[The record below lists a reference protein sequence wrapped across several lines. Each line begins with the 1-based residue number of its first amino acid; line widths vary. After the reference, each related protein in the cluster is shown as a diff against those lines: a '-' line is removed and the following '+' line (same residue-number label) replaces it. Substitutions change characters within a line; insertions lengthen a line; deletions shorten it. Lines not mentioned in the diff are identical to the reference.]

1 MNARSVG
8 LTIASFGLLAALPC
22 GLPRNA
28 REAVDT
34 GTTVAKGAE
43 NLAEVKAAQG
53 KCEELAKQQVSFN
66 EEYAAGSATAVNFVM
81 KNGGLINSY
90 VDATKEQLSKPESV
104 KFNDD
109 KPEFNQAA
117 YVATVGK
124 NLAMQSDRPDIH
136 WTFGILKSDSQVNA
150 FSAPGGFV
158 LITNG
163 AMKAVKNEDQL
174 AGVIAHEIG
183 HIVKKHGIKAY
194 STQKVESCKAAVTIT
209 SDSAGDLKR
218 VAEAFI
224 PPWLTDAV
232 GLASSA
238 KNLISK
244 GSDAF
249 GFDDP
254 ANFGLVQLMAEKTG
268 EKIAEGM
275 GPEMEF
281 EADQVATELMMSA
294 GYSVEEYAKFVSG
307 LPGSGTHPGGAT
319 RQKAILEYKT
329 MRLKG
334 DFAGPDTK
342 KKPIPLS
349 TAK

>member
-1 MNARSVG
+1 MNARSLG
-8 LTIASFGLLAALPC
+8 LTIASLGLLAALPC
-22 GLPRNA
+22 SPPRNL
-28 REAVDT
+28 REGIET
-34 GTTVAKGAE
+34 GTSVAKAGG
-43 NLAEVKAAQG
+43 NLAELKEDRGQ
-53 KCEELAKQQVSFN
+53 CEELAKQQVSFN
-66 EEYAAGSATAVNFVM
+66 EEYAVGSATAVNFVM

-90 VDATKEQLSKPESV
+90 VDADKDQLSKPESV
-104 KFNDD
+104 KFNED
-109 KPEFNQAA
+109 KAEFNQAA

-124 NLAMQSDRPDIH
+124 NLAMQSDRPDIN

-163 AMKAVKNEDQL
+163 AIKAVKNEDQL

-194 STQKVESCKAAVTIT
+194 TTQKVESCKAAVTIT
-209 SDSAGDLKR
+209 SDSAGDLKG

-244 GSDAF
+244 GADAF

-275 GPEMEF
+275 GPKMEF
-281 EADQVATELMMSA
+281 EADQVATELLMSA

-307 LPGSGTHPGGAT
+307 LGGSSTHPGGAA
-319 RQKAILEYKT
+319 RQKAILDYKAS
-329 MRLKG
+329 RLKS
-334 DFAGPDTK
+334 DFGGPDTK
-342 KKPIPLS
+342 KKPIPLATS
-349 TAK
+349 K